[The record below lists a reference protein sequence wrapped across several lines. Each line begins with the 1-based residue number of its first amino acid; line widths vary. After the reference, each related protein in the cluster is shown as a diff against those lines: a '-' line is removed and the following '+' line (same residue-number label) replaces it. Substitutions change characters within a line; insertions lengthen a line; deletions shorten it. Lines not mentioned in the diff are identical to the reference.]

1 MPEASSPGSATRLSV
16 IPPMPAA
23 SMIRKAPSTGEPSR
37 VLIAAKLP
45 AEAMMV
51 RAIGGA
57 SFFARCT
64 VSAARPPPMAIRGAS
79 GPSTAPRLSVVSAA
93 STIPGSSLSTGGPP
107 PVWNPNAGEWPPLPG
122 RYRMVKPVST
132 PQSTNQG
139 TGHQAGTPPEKM
151 SAGRS
156 VEHEL
161 LDLGRPAPGSR
172 RQSQRSECRGSRR
185 AAAPPR
191 YGLER
196 MTATGSMASGPAAG
210 EAATAPRRTA
220 RADGSCGSSSSD
232 VPP

>member
-1 MPEASSPGSATRLSV
+1 MLARVGSTAGGTEVSASEKLPSPVQLFMPTKTSAPMPDASSPGSATRLSV

-51 RAIGGA
+51 KAIGGT
-57 SFFARCT
+57 SFLRRWT
-64 VSAARPPPMAIRGAS
+64 VSAARPPPIAIRGAS
-79 GPSTAPRLSVVSAA
+79 GPRTAPRLSVVNEA
-93 STIPGSSLSTGGPP
+93 STIPGNSRSTGGP

-122 RYRMVKPVST
+122 RYWMLKPVST

-156 VEHEL
+156 SNTTSWIL
-161 LDLGRPAPGSR
+161 LT
-172 RQSQRSECRGSRR
+172 R
-185 AAAPPR
+185 ARKP
-191 YGLER
+191 
-196 MTATGSMASGPAAG
+196 
-210 EAATAPRRTA
+210 
-220 RADGSCGSSSSD
+220 
-232 VPP
+232 